1 MDSRNDLQ
9 WRPEDWQHTLGHL
22 RRAER
27 LLALKTWG
35 LGTAVVGTVATGT
48 ALYLQPEEPT
58 KDVTV
63 ATVEQVEAPANAAST
78 AEEIKVITWDEVL
91 SPQGEQDAD
100 GFEPISLEAS
110 QVIGSKS
117 VVREEIEAEPNT
129 FRPEEGRLDRVEEP
143 QSQNLRQVE
152 RRFTQAQ
159 TAPQEETAPPA
170 DLRLLKL
177 RNGLLFSETLA
188 AAFLSQPR
196 TGAVSI
202 TPTALHVPARLSV
215 LPVQRGVLV
224 ESPHTVAHVGSVRM
238 ELTPGLSLVTEDVQ
252 WSAWHPAPVY
262 GSPDVLRRVT
272 SDFAIQ
278 SQLTLSGMIP
288 FGHLVELGVTAG
300 LRHELTRRMD
310 HGVWNADANAWDEVF
325 DSEVWG
331 RVEEANP
338 WSALL
343 GLRMDYAVAP
353 EWKVVAQ
360 MGWIAQRDLQR
371 KQPAIEVLSPSPLW
385 LQIGIQ
391 R

>member
-1 MDSRNDLQ
+1 MDNRNDLQ

-35 LGTAVVGTVATGT
+35 LGTAVVGTIATGT
-48 ALYLQPEEPT
+48 ALYLQPEEPNE
-58 KDVTV
+58 DATV
-63 ATVEQVEAPANAAST
+63 ATVEQVEAPANAVSA
-78 AEEIKVITWDEVL
+78 ADEIKALAWDEAL
-91 SPQGEQDAD
+91 SPQGEQEAD
-100 GFEPISLEAS
+100 GFEPSSLEAS
-110 QVIGSKS
+110 LVSGSTSPIGEDM
-117 VVREEIEAEPNT
+117 VGEPSAVG
-129 FRPEEGRLDRVEEP
+129 PDEGRPDGAEDSP
-143 QSQNLRQVE
+143 SQGIGPVE
-152 RRFTQAQ
+152 RAIAQAQ
-159 TAPQEETAPPA
+159 TVSQAAVPRS

-177 RNGLLFSETLA
+177 RNGILSTESLA
-188 AAFLSQPR
+188 ATLLGQPR
-196 TGAVSI
+196 TGAASI
-202 TPTALHVPARLSV
+202 IPTVLCVPARLSI

-224 ESPHTVAHVGSVRM
+224 ESPHTVAHAGPVRI
-238 ELTPGLSLVTEDVQ
+238 ELTPGLSLVTEQAQ

-278 SQLTLSGMIP
+278 SQLTLSGMMPI
-288 FGHLVELGVTAG
+288 GHLVELGVTAG
-300 LRHELTRRMD
+300 LKHELTRRMD
-310 HGVWNADANAWDEVF
+310 HGVWNADANAWDEVI

-353 EWKVVAQ
+353 EWKVVAHL
-360 MGWIAQRDLQR
+360 GWSAQRDLQR

>member
-1 MDSRNDLQ
+1 MDNRNDLQ

-35 LGTAVVGTVATGT
+35 LGTVVVGSVATGT

-58 KDVTV
+58 EDADV
-63 ATVEQVEAPANAAST
+63 AIVEQVEASVNPIST
-78 AEEIKVITWDEVL
+78 ADEIKVLTLDEAL
-91 SPQGEQDAD
+91 SPEGGQDAD
-100 GFEPISLEAS
+100 GFDPSSLEAS
-110 QVIGSKS
+110 PVSSSTSPIGEHMADGYGAI
-117 VVREEIEAEPNT
+117 RLEESRQDGADESP
-129 FRPEEGRLDRVEEP
+129 
-143 QSQNLRQVE
+143 SQGLGQVE
-152 RRFTQAQ
+152 RTITQAQ
-159 TAPQEETAPPA
+159 TVSQAAVPPS

-177 RNGLLFSETLA
+177 RNGILSSGSLA
-188 AAFLSQPR
+188 AALLGQPR
-196 TGAVSI
+196 TGAASI
-202 TPTALHVPARLSV
+202 IPTALHVPARLSV

-224 ESPHTVAHVGSVRM
+224 ESPHTVAHAGPVRI
-238 ELTPGLSLVTEDVQ
+238 ELTPGLSLVTEQAQ

-278 SQLTLSGMIP
+278 SQLTLSGMMPI
-288 FGHLVELGVTAG
+288 GHLVELGVTAG
-300 LRHELTRRMD
+300 LKHELTRRMD
-310 HGVWNADANAWDEVF
+310 HGVWNADANAWEEVI

-353 EWKVVAQ
+353 EWKVVAHI
-360 MGWIAQRDLQR
+360 GWSAQGDLQR

-385 LQIGIQ
+385 LQFGIQ

>member
-1 MDSRNDLQ
+1 MDNRNDLQ

-35 LGTAVVGTVATGT
+35 LGTVVVGSVATGT

-58 KDVTV
+58 EDAAVE
-63 ATVEQVEAPANAAST
+63 TVEQFEAPANAVGA
-78 AEEIKVITWDEVL
+78 ADEIKALTWDEAL
-91 SPQGEQDAD
+91 SPQGEQEAD
-100 GFEPISLEAS
+100 GFEPSSLEAS
-110 QVIGSKS
+110 LVSDSTSPIGEDM
-117 VVREEIEAEPNT
+117 VGEPT
-129 FRPEEGRLDRVEEP
+129 AVGPDEGRPDGAEDSP
-143 QSQNLRQVE
+143 SQGIGQVK
-152 RRFTQAQ
+152 RTIAQAQ
-159 TAPQEETAPPA
+159 TASREEAAPTA

-177 RNGLLFSETLA
+177 RNGILSGESLA
-188 AAFLSQPR
+188 ATLLGQPR
-196 TGAVSI
+196 TGAASI
-202 TPTALHVPARLSV
+202 ISTALHVPARLSV

-224 ESPHTVAHVGSVRM
+224 ESPHTVAHAGPVRI
-238 ELTPGLSLVTEDVQ
+238 EFTPGLSLVTEQAQ

-278 SQLTLSGMIP
+278 SQLTLSGMMPI
-288 FGHLVELGVTAG
+288 GHLVELGVTAG
-300 LRHELTRRMD
+300 LKHELTRRMD
-310 HGVWNADANAWDEVF
+310 HGIWNADANAWDEVI

-353 EWKVVAQ
+353 EWKVVAHI
-360 MGWIAQRDLQR
+360 GWSAQGDLQR
-371 KQPAIEVLSPSPLW
+371 KQPAIEVLSARPLW

>member
-1 MDSRNDLQ
+1 MDNRNDLQ
-9 WRPEDWQHTLGHL
+9 WRPEDWQHTLGRL
-22 RRAER
+22 SRAER

-35 LGTAVVGTVATGT
+35 LGTAVVGTVAIGT

-58 KDVTV
+58 EDATA
-63 ATVEQVEAPANAAST
+63 ATVEQVEAPATAANT
-78 AEEIKVITWDEVL
+78 AEEIKALTWEEAL
-91 SPQGEQDAD
+91 SLHEEQDAD
-100 GFEPISLEAS
+100 GFEPTSLEAS
-110 QVIGSKS
+110 LVSGSKS
-117 VVREEIEAEPNT
+117 SVRENVEAETNT
-129 FRPEEGRLDRVEEP
+129 FRPEEGRLDRAEEP
-143 QSQNLRQVE
+143 QSQNLSQVE

-159 TAPQEETAPPA
+159 TAPQEEAAPPV

-177 RNGLLFSETLA
+177 RNGLLLSESLD
-188 AAFLSQPR
+188 AAFLGQPR
-196 TGAVSI
+196 TGAGSI
-202 TPTALHVPARLSV
+202 TSTTLHVPARLSV

-278 SQLTLSGMIP
+278 SQLTLSGMMPI
-288 FGHLVELGVTAG
+288 GHLVELGVTAG
-300 LRHELTRRMD
+300 LMHGLTRRMD

-371 KQPAIEVLSPSPLW
+371 KQPAIEVSSSSPLL

>member
-1 MDSRNDLQ
+1 MDNRNDLQ

-35 LGTAVVGTVATGT
+35 LGTVVVGSVATGT

-58 KDVTV
+58 EDADV
-63 ATVEQVEAPANAAST
+63 ATVEQVEAPANAVSA
-78 AEEIKVITWDEVL
+78 ADEIKALTWDQAL
-91 SPQGEQDAD
+91 SPQGEQEAD
-100 GFEPISLEAS
+100 GFEPSSLEAS
-110 QVIGSKS
+110 PVSSSTSPIGEHMADGYGA
-117 VVREEIEAEPNT
+117 VRLEESRQDGADESP
-129 FRPEEGRLDRVEEP
+129 
-143 QSQNLRQVE
+143 SQGLGQVE
-152 RRFTQAQ
+152 RTITQAQ
-159 TAPQEETAPPA
+159 TASQAAVPPS

-177 RNGLLFSETLA
+177 RNGILSSESLA
-188 AAFLSQPR
+188 AALLGQPR
-196 TGAVSI
+196 TGAASI
-202 TPTALHVPARLSV
+202 IPTALHVPARLSV

-224 ESPHTVAHVGSVRM
+224 ESPHTVAHAGPVRI
-238 ELTPGLSLVTEDVQ
+238 ELTPGLSLVTEQAQ

-278 SQLTLSGMIP
+278 SQLTLSGMMPI
-288 FGHLVELGVTAG
+288 GHLVELGVTAG
-300 LRHELTRRMD
+300 LKHELTRRMD
-310 HGVWNADANAWDEVF
+310 HGVWNADANAWDEVI
-325 DSEVWG
+325 DPEVWG

-353 EWKVVAQ
+353 EWKVVAHI
-360 MGWIAQRDLQR
+360 GWSAQGDLQR